1 MVEINPEVETPWKQK
16 VFGLSEWNKNS
27 IMLSKKGEL
36 VQNPKLCAAVQNL
49 RKRRQYYS
57 GIS

>member
-1 MVEINPEVETPWKQK
+1 MKTEIIWLVLIEQELCHFIKK
-16 VFGLSEWNKNS
+16 KKKN
-27 IMLSKKGEL
+27 LGEL
-36 VQNPKLCAAVQNL
+36 VQDTKLCAAVQNH